1 MDYSTT
7 AKQLLEKLGGEKNI
21 VSVTHCMTR
30 LRFVLRD
37 ESGIN
42 DGQVKAISGVVG
54 TMRKGGQY
62 QVIIGNEVA
71 KCYNEFLKLGKF
83 GEQGGASA
91 PAKRGN
97 PVSVI
102 LDAISGSMS
111 PVIPAIIGAGMVQVL
126 NIILGWILPADSPTL
141 QLMSVIGNTAF
152 YFLPVL
158 VAFSAGRKFGGNPFL
173 VTAVVA
179 ILIHPNFVALT
190 GAEGGINF
198 LGIPVTSFDYS
209 SSIIPAILTAWVMS
223 YIEKLAEKITPAF
236 TKNFLKPMLII
247 LVSTPIAFLFLGPLG
262 SFIGG
267 GLASVLVFI
276 QSHFSIAA
284 YIIMAAAMPFIVMTG
299 MHWAFIPVVFGALE
313 TPAGESLML
322 PAMLISNL
330 AQGAA
335 CLAVAFKSKNSKIKQ
350 VAGSSSVSAIF
361 AGVTEPGLYGVTMP
375 LKRPLIAVCISS
387 GITGLIAGLM
397 NVSASSF
404 ASPSLLAIPIFVHAE
419 KSNNFVMACIC
430 AGIAI
435 VLTFVVTWVMGFA
448 DPEEDGVSSVSGS
461 EGGKASAGKE
471 QAIGSP
477 VAGKAVAL
485 SQVNDETFASGVLGQ
500 GIAIEPAAGQV
511 YAPFDGKAETVADS
525 SHALGLVSDGGVE
538 LLIHVGLETVRLEG
552 KHFKSHVKEGQ
563 RISKGQ
569 LLLEFDLAAIAAE
582 GFDTVIPVVITNS
595 DDYAEIIP
603 VESKNVKV
611 QDTIIRTMYTADRQ
625 NLQ

>member
-30 LRFVLRD
+30 LRFVLKD
-37 ESGIN
+37 EAGIN

-83 GEQGGASA
+83 DGQGGASA
-91 PAKRGN
+91 PAKGGN

-223 YIEKLAEKITPAF
+223 YIEKLVEKITPAF

-247 LVSTPIAFLFLGPLG
+247 LVSTPVAFLLLGPLG

-267 GLASVLVFI
+267 GLASALVFI

-335 CLAVAFKSKNSKIKQ
+335 CLAVAIKSKNSRIKQ

-375 LKRPLIAVCISS
+375 LKRPLIAVCLSS
-387 GITGLIAGLM
+387 GITGLIAGIM

-404 ASPSLLAIPIFVHAE
+404 ASPSLLALPIFVHAE

-430 AGIAI
+430 AAIAI

-448 DPEEDGVSSVSGS
+448 DPEDGSGS
-461 EGGKASAGKE
+461 DPAPADEKKTALAGKA
-471 QAIGSP
+471 QAIGAP
-477 VAGKAVAL
+477 VAGKAIAL
-485 SQVNDETFASGVLGQ
+485 SRVNDETFASGVLGK
-500 GIAIEPAAGQV
+500 GIAIEPAAGKV

-525 SHALGLVSDGGVE
+525 CHALGLISDGGVE
-538 LLIHVGLETVRLEG
+538 LLIHVGLETVRLKG
-552 KHFKSHVKEGQ
+552 KHFRSHVEEGQ

-569 LLLEFDLAAIAAE
+569 LLLEFDLAAIAKE

-595 DDYAEIIP
+595 DDYEEITP
-603 VESKNVKV
+603 VEGRAVNV
-611 QDTIIRTMYTADRQ
+611 QDTIIQTA
-625 NLQ
+625 

>member
-7 AKQLLEKLGGEKNI
+7 AKQLLGKLGGEKNI
-21 VSVTHCMTR
+21 ISVTHCMTR
-30 LRFVLRD
+30 LRFVLKD
-37 ESGIN
+37 ETGIQ
-42 DGQVKAISGVVG
+42 DEQVKAISGVVG
-54 TMRKGGQY
+54 VMRKGGQY
-62 QVIIGNEVA
+62 QVIIGNEVS
-71 KCYNEFLKLGKF
+71 KCYGEILKLGNFSDQDGKN
-83 GEQGGASA
+83 A
-91 PAKRGN
+91 PARRGGN
-97 PVSVI
+97 PVTVI

-126 NIILGWILPADSPTL
+126 NIILGWFLPAESATM

-179 ILIHPNFVALT
+179 ILIHPNFIALT

-223 YIEKLAEKITPAF
+223 YIERLVEKITPAF

-247 LVSTPIAFLFLGPLG
+247 LVSTPIAFLLLGPLG

-267 GLASVLVFI
+267 GLAAALVFV
-276 QSHFSIAA
+276 QSHASIAA

-330 AQGAA
+330 AQGSA
-335 CLAVAFKSKNSKIKQ
+335 CLAVAFKSKNSSLKQ
-350 VAGSSSVSAIF
+350 TAGSSGVSALF

-375 LKRPLIAVCISS
+375 LKRPLAAVCISS

-397 NVSASSF
+397 SVSASSF
-404 ASPSLLAIPIFVHAE
+404 ASPSLLALPIFVHAE

-430 AGIAI
+430 SAIAI
-435 VLTFVVTWVMGFA
+435 VLTFVVTWVMGFEDPA
-448 DPEEDGVSSVSGS
+448 DKAGDSTPVSADDKSSQAKQQEIG
-461 EGGKASAGKE
+461 APLAGKT
-471 QAIGSP
+471 IP
-477 VAGKAVAL
+477 LK
-485 SQVNDETFASGVLGQ
+485 QVKDDTFATGVLGR
-500 GIAIEPAAGQV
+500 GIAIEPAEGKV
-511 YAPFDGKAETVADS
+511 YAPFDGKAETVPDS
-525 SHALGLVSDGGVE
+525 RHALGLCSDTGVE

-552 KHFKSHVKEGQ
+552 RHFTCHVTEGQ
-563 RISKGQ
+563 RIRKGE
-569 LLLEFDLAAIAAE
+569 LLLEFDLKAIRAE
-582 GFDTVIPVVITNS
+582 GFDTVTPVIVTNS
-595 DDYAEIIP
+595 DDYAEILP
-603 VESKNVKV
+603 AEGKNVKV
-611 QDTIIRTMYTADRQ
+611 QDTVIRTT
-625 NLQ
+625 